1 MAITRE
7 KKKQMV
13 AAYVDAL
20 SRSKAVFLTDYR
32 GLSVSGL
39 QELRAKVREV
49 GGGHLVVKNT
59 LVALA
64 LKEAHLPVPEEML
77 QGPVALSF
85 VYEEI
90 PSLAKVLRDFAKDT
104 EIMEVKGGILDGEL
118 LSQSQVES
126 LADMPPREVVMAQ
139 LLGLIQQPGNQVAS
153 IVNAV
158 GSKLAA
164 TLKAYAD
171 QLQSSEAAA

>member
-1 MAITRE
+1 
-7 KKKQMV
+7 
-13 AAYVDAL
+13 
-20 SRSKAVFLTDYR
+20 
-32 GLSVSGL
+32 
-39 QELRAKVREV
+39 
-49 GGGHLVVKNT
+49 
-59 LVALA
+59 
-64 LKEAHLPVPEEML
+64 
-77 QGPVALSF
+77 
-85 VYEEI
+85 
-90 PSLAKVLRDFAKDT
+90 
-104 EIMEVKGGILDGEL
+104 VKGGILDGEL

-139 LLGLIQQPGNQVAS
+139 LLGLIQQPGNQAAF